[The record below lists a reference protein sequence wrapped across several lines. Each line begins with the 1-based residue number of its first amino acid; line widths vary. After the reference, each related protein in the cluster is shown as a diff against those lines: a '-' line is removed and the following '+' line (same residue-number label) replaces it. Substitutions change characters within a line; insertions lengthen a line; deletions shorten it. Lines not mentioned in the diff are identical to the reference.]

1 MFFLNRPVFEKNIS
15 PVSTRSLNYLLD
27 RIWVFSKGN
36 IFIVGFIFAIC
47 LATLGLDIFITVK
60 ILQVPFV
67 TEFGAEKGAII
78 AIFTSGA
85 AGTSIGG
92 QS

>member
-1 MFFLNRPVFEKNIS
+1 VKKYIPRLDS
-15 PVSTRSLNYLLD
+15 SLNYLLD
-27 RIWVFSKGN
+27 RIWVCSEKN
-36 IFIVGFIFAIC
+36 IFIVGFILAIC
-47 LATLGLDIFITVK
+47 LATLGLNIFITVK
-60 ILQVPFV
+60 ILQIPFV